1 MLSSLDSPQSDA
13 FSKKQNLMSLKV
25 FLMCAIAVM
34 CLPVILS
41 PLVFLMY
48 PVITDLVTPK
58 IEIKLKR

>member
-13 FSKKQNLMSLKV
+13 FSNKQKLMSLIV
-25 FLMCAIAVM
+25 FLMSAIAVM
-34 CLPVILS
+34 CLPVILR

-58 IEIKLKR
+58 IEIELNS